1 MLNVEKNVQTSVS
14 FKGQVLVDGVEVV
27 SLTANVSNRDYDMPN
42 INQQVLDRTK
52 FLENRTQCLNDIHE
66 FEAQVY
72 DKQAELLQVEGEK
85 EDEINK

>member
-27 SLTANVSNRDYDMPN
+27 SLTASVSNRDYDLPS

-52 FLENRTQCLNDIHE
+52 FLENRGQCIADIHD
-66 FEAQVY
+66 FETQVY
-72 DKQAELLQVEGEK
+72 DKQVELLGGE
-85 EDEINK
+85 